1 LDRLKANDRRV
12 GKTEEIW
19 ERKYEVDSLCYFLSL
34 SFKYWNATGPLSSLC
49 ASAVVRVSCR
59 VDTR

>member
-34 SFKYWNATGPLSSLC
+34 SFKYWNATGPPRITSSVF
-49 ASAVVRVSCR
+49 S
-59 VDTR
+59 